1 MKILNVFKK
10 VSINILKKF
19 IEKLKLF
26 FTIDSHFRVLKICV
40 GGGVGRSPGFSLEPL
55 MYMLLQKFRQG
66 KTLDKIV
73 FKMGEGA
80 MPPCSTSNGPQVVKQ
95 TLVSGGLK
103 HNNIEYFE

>member
-1 MKILNVFKK
+1 
-10 VSINILKKF
+10 
-19 IEKLKLF
+19 
-26 FTIDSHFRVLKICV
+26 
-40 GGGVGRSPGFSLEPL
+40 
-55 MYMLLQKFRQG
+55 MLLQKFRQG